1 MITVTCNICSKEINE
16 MNPALNSKKNL
27 IASLQGYL
35 HFEFN
40 IAVVKF
46 DFNCTGFDVCQSC
59 VHVAVVNA
67 LKK

>member
-1 MITVTCNICSKEINE
+1 